1 MWKCRCI
8 KKLNKFSLFKT
19 SFFYRYLAFHFY
31 FIYYLRFEKKRKIQ
45 TKYLRDYGER
55 DETLDAPEVFDW
67 ISCVTWEETFFI
79 SRWIP
84 TWYIFYLKFWIKSI
98 VLTKGELQICTIETG
113 LISYYTFKIR
123 LFQNPFSEPFF
134 RAHEFTKQLIMLTRI
149 VFLESTE
156 SFLKKMLNHNK
167 NSTVLQRQ
175 ISLCIDV
182 TFEVGKKY

>member
-1 MWKCRCI
+1 MFLLATLRYSFLYNSSVFSQDFSSMLPLRCRPIAWWYEYFINALWKCRCI
-8 KKLNKFSLFKT
+8 KKLKKFSLFKR
-19 SFFYRYLAFHFY
+19 SFFYRYLVFHFY

-98 VLTKGELQICTIETG
+98 VLTKGDLQICTIDTG

-123 LFQNPFSEPFF
+123 LFQNPFSELMNL
-134 RAHEFTKQLIMLTRI
+134 Q
-149 VFLESTE
+149 
-156 SFLKKMLNHNK
+156 N
-167 NSTVLQRQ
+167 NS
-175 ISLCIDV
+175 
-182 TFEVGKKY
+182 

>member
-1 MWKCRCI
+1 MRHWMPQRYLTGFLASLE
-8 KKLNKFSLFKT
+8 KKLSLYHGGF
-19 SFFYRYLAFHFY
+19 
-31 FIYYLRFEKKRKIQ
+31 Q
-45 TKYLRDYGER
+45 
-55 DETLDAPEVFDW
+55 LD
-67 ISCVTWEETFFI
+67 TFFC
-79 SRWIP
+79 
-84 TWYIFYLKFWIKSI
+84 LKFWIKSI

-134 RAHEFTKQLIMLTRI
+134 RAHEFTTLTRI

-156 SFLKKMLNHNK
+156 SLKKKMLSHNK